1 VTGAPLHRAEL
12 RDPTERLSSDDQAT
26 QRDAEFLDRAML
38 QQRARAAAAP
48 KRTSGVC
55 MNCGERCLPLAAY
68 CDADCRLDHE
78 TREALP
84 R

>member
-1 VTGAPLHRAEL
+1 MTAASLSRAEL
-12 RDPTERLSSDDQAT
+12 RDPTERLSPDDQAT
-26 QRDAEFLDRAML
+26 QRDAEFLDRAL
-38 QQRARAAAAP
+38 LNQRLCALSAKAATP
-48 KRTSGVC
+48 GIC
-55 MNCGERCLPLAAY
+55 MNCGERCLPKAVY